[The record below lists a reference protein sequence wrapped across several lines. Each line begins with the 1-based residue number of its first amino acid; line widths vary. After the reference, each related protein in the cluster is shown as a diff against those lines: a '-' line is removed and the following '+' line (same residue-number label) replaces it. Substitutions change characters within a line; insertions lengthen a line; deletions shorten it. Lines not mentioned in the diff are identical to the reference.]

1 MSCPKCW
8 LIIGC
13 VLAALSVV
21 FGAFGAHGL
30 DGLLVDLYGQS
41 KAKVVAGFEM
51 PASYKYLQDFKT
63 AADYQMYHALGLIAL
78 GLIAQGRPRTSDK
91 IAAWCFLMGIV
102 FFSGSLYF
110 LVLTGKTWLGAIAPI
125 GGTLMIVAWIALA
138 VSCKRLSQTGEP
150 DAPS

>member
-1 MSCPKCW
+1 MNCPKCW

-41 KAKVVAGFEM
+41 KDKVVAGFVM

-63 AADYQMYHALGLIAL
+63 AADYQRERFQFVGGAL
-78 GLIAQGRPRTSDK
+78 Q
-91 IAAWCFLMGIV
+91 C
-102 FFSGSLYF
+102 
-110 LVLTGKTWLGAIAPI
+110 
-125 GGTLMIVAWIALA
+125 
-138 VSCKRLSQTGEP
+138 
-150 DAPS
+150 